1 MILQM
6 SVAEAEKIADRVDFE
21 KGGGLVP
28 TIVQDA
34 SNGKVLMQAY
44 MNREALILTLTTGK
58 THFWSRTRRRLWL
71 KGEESGHYSLVQN
84 LILDCDRDSILI
96 QVQQVGPCC
105 HTGRDSCFHNPIVE
119 MEEVRPDASILNR
132 IYEVILERIRTG
144 DNKSYVKNLV
154 NEGED
159 AILRKIGEESTE
171 VILAAK
177 DRSGAIV
184 SEVTDLMFHIMI
196 LLASKKI
203 DLKELFTEFDSRHR
217 EKTSPPEKSS
227 HMYISQ

>member
-1 MILQM
+1 M
-6 SVAEAEKIADRVDFE
+6 ADRVDFE

-28 TIVQDA
+28 AIVQDA

-84 LILDCDRDSILI
+84 LILDCDSDSILI

-105 HTGRDSCFHNPIVE
+105 HTGRDSCFHNPIIE
-119 MEEVRPDASILNR
+119 MGEAGPDASILYR
-132 IYEVILERIRTG
+132 IYEIILERIRTG

-159 AILRKIGEESTE
+159 AILKKIGEESTE

-177 DRSGAIV
+177 GRLGTIV
-184 SEVTDLMFHIMI
+184 SEVTDLIFHIII

-203 DLKELFTEFDSRHR
+203 DLKELFEEFDSRHR
-217 EKTSPPEKSS
+217 EKTS
-227 HMYISQ
+227 IN